1 MTDSTQF
8 YQKNGLVIILLSRDL
23 LNLSEGDRMTPIA
36 EYEKRFGFSRWTIQT
51 AIRFLLDNNCA
62 RFVKRGPKGTFV
74 YDLDYKKLW
83 SYTGWDPLLGLAP
96 LPSSRIHD
104 ALLTGLYEVFDG
116 TKVPFNLSY
125 MLPGSRRFEA
135 LNSKQRHFIITTKL
149 AARLMKEK
157 YPKIRIAVELTG
169 SKYCEPYKLYF
180 SDPEENRIRP
190 GMKVAI
196 YEAAIEQSYISERAY
211 QGVDVV
217 RVYGNYHDCVN
228 WLESKEV
235 DALVQRSD
243 VIPWD
248 GVSLSHLGLDDE
260 VTTPVILV
268 DSDNYG
274 IEKLIS
280 RHVDTK
286 KVARIQALAL
296 SGTHK
301 TRYF

>member
-8 YQKNGLVIILLSRDL
+8 YQKNGLVIIMLSRDL
-23 LNLSEGDRMTPIA
+23 LNLSEGDRMIPIA

-62 RFVKRGPKGTFV
+62 KFVKRGPKGTFV

-96 LPSSRIHD
+96 LPSSPIHD
-104 ALLTGLYEVFDG
+104 ALLTGLSEVFNG

-135 LNSKQRHFIITTKL
+135 LNNKQCHFNISTKL
-149 AARLMKEK
+149 AARLMQKK
-157 YPKIRIAVELTG
+157 YPNISIAAELSG
-169 SKYCEPYKLYF
+169 CKYSDPYKLF
-180 SDPEENRIRP
+180 FADPKETRIKP

-196 YEAAIEQSYISERAY
+196 YDAAIEQSYLSELAI

-217 RVYGNYHDCVN
+217 RVYGNYHDCFNRLV
-228 WLESKEV
+228 SKEV
-235 DALVQRSD
+235 DALVQRGD
-243 VIPWD
+243 VAPFE
-248 GVSLSHLGLDDE
+248 GVSLSHLGVDDE
-260 VTTPVILV
+260 VITPVILV
-268 DSDNYG
+268 NSDNYG
-274 IEKLIS
+274 IEKLIA
-280 RHVDTK
+280 RHVDVEQ
-286 KVARIQALAL
+286 VARIQAQALA
-296 SGTHK
+296 GTYK